1 MEFLGQIPLTAIL
14 SVLLFIASIWL
25 LVIIIQKR
33 SGYMFRAMVFFLF
46 VLLAF
51 IYLQQS
57 DAKKY
62 TFKDVKLALFP
73 ETQPI
78 YNYHVEKDKGNF
90 LTSYYFTHP
99 RPRINLTMDP
109 SGKYFHISDV
119 SSINRILSHLRL
131 PHVKSGVRELVSIT
145 GIRSDSSVYRWDDY
159 PKGVFIIYRAL
170 CQERDRLDAANCLER
185 IIIKKKYR
193 D

>member
-1 MEFLGQIPLTAIL
+1 MGFLGQIPLTAIL

-46 VLLAF
+46 VLLAL

-62 TFKDVKLALFP
+62 TISDVKLALFP
-73 ETQPI
+73 EKTPV
-78 YNYHVEKDKGNF
+78 YNYHYEGDRGDIIA
-90 LTSYYFTHP
+90 SYFFNDP
-99 RPRINLTMDP
+99 RPRLNLSMGS
-109 SGKYFHISDV
+109 SGKYFHITDV
-119 SSINRILSHLRL
+119 SSVNRILRHLRL
-131 PHVKSGVRELVSIT
+131 PKVKSGVRELASIT
-145 GIRSDSSVYRWDDY
+145 GSDTDNFVYRWDDY
-159 PKGVFIIYRAL
+159 PRGILIIYRTL
-170 CQERDRLDAANCLER
+170 CRTRETLETFNCLER
-185 IIIKKKYR
+185 IIIRKKYR

>member
-1 MEFLGQIPLTAIL
+1 MEFLAHIPLTAIL

-25 LVIIIQKR
+25 LVIIMQKR

-46 VLLAF
+46 VLLAL

-62 TFKDVKLALFP
+62 TLNDVRLALFP

-78 YNYHVEKDKGNF
+78 YNYHKEEGPGDI
-90 LTSYYFTHP
+90 LASYYFTDP
-99 RPRINLTMDP
+99 RPRINLSMD
-109 SGKYFHISDV
+109 SAGKYFHINDP
-119 SSINRILSHLRL
+119 SSINRVLSHLRL
-131 PHVKSGVRELVSIT
+131 PSVKSGVRELGSIT
-145 GIRSDSSVYRWDDY
+145 GLDTDNFVYRWDDY
-159 PKGVFIIYRAL
+159 PKGTLIIYRTQ
-170 CQERDRLDAANCLER
+170 CRKRERLDTFNCLER

>member
-1 MEFLGQIPLTAIL
+1 MGFLGQIPLTAIL

-46 VLLAF
+46 VLLAL

-62 TFKDVKLALFP
+62 TINDVKLALFP
-73 ETQPI
+73 ETTPI
-78 YNYHVEKDKGNF
+78 YNYIHEGERGVIF
-90 LTSYYFTHP
+90 SSYYFKDP
-99 RPRINLTMDP
+99 RPRLKLTMGA
-109 SGKYFHISDV
+109 SGKYFHITDI
-119 SSINRILSHLRL
+119 SSVNRVLRHLKL
-131 PHVKSGVRELVSIT
+131 PMVKSGVKELASIT
-145 GIRSDSSVYRWDDY
+145 GSDTDNFVYRWDDY
-159 PKGVFIIYRAL
+159 PKGILIIYRTL
-170 CQERDRLDAANCLER
+170 CRTRETLDTFNCLER
-185 IIIKKKYR
+185 IVIRKKYR

>member
-1 MEFLGQIPLTAIL
+1 MGFLGQIPLTAIL

-46 VLLAF
+46 VLLAL

-62 TFKDVKLALFP
+62 TLVDVKLALFP

-78 YNYHVEKDKGNF
+78 YNYHMDGDKGDIIA
-90 LTSYYFTHP
+90 SYFFSDP
-99 RPRINLTMDP
+99 RPRINLSMGS
-109 SGKYFHISDV
+109 SGKYFHITDV
-119 SSINRILSHLRL
+119 SSINRVLRTES
-131 PHVKSGVRELVSIT
+131 PAV
-145 GIRSDSSVYRWDDY
+145 
-159 PKGVFIIYRAL
+159 
-170 CQERDRLDAANCLER
+170 
-185 IIIKKKYR
+185 
-193 D
+193 